1 MIFSIVVNVISKCSS
16 TNYCFHSKQWIYNNN
31 IHYIILFQE
40 LPQIANEANRIRES
54 ADAKT
59 KELAEKN
66 AVLNKRIVELNA
78 KLHTNAKKQ
87 AAFGKEAKK
96 VTVMAK
102 EKITDQS
109 QALQEMEVSC

>member
-1 MIFSIVVNVISKCSS
+1 M
-16 TNYCFHSKQWIYNNN
+16 TFHKN

-78 KLHTNAKKQ
+78 KLNTNAKKQ

-96 VTVMAK
+96 ITVMAK

>member
-1 MIFSIVVNVISKCSS
+1 M
-16 TNYCFHSKQWIYNNN
+16 
-31 IHYIILFQE
+31 
-40 LPQIANEANRIRES
+40 
-54 ADAKT
+54 
-59 KELAEKN
+59 
-66 AVLNKRIVELNA
+66 LNKRIVELNA

-87 AAFGKEAKK
+87 AVFGKEAKK

>member
-1 MIFSIVVNVISKCSS
+1 M
-16 TNYCFHSKQWIYNNN
+16 
-31 IHYIILFQE
+31 
-40 LPQIANEANRIRES
+40 
-54 ADAKT
+54 
-59 KELAEKN
+59 
-66 AVLNKRIVELNA
+66 LNKRIVELNA

-109 QALQEMEVSC
+109 QALQEMEVSCWFANFYTVLLFFMLSRASSNKS